1 MTHPGEKFYPEGV
14 HWDDPLPRGTLPD
27 LLSKAARQYGARPA
41 IEFRD
46 RPISYAEL
54 EAMVEVAA
62 SALLRAGYGKNTS
75 VALFLGN
82 SPDHPINFFGA
93 LKAGARIVHLSP
105 LDGERALSHKLS
117 DSGARVLVT
126 SDLKALLPT
135 ALKFLEQGLL
145 DSLIVCEDDHWGAV
159 GNPHLAVPDHPAIVT
174 FKKFTEGAT
183 KPARWSNVSADDV
196 ALLQYTGGTTGLPKG
211 AMLSHGNLT
220 SAVSIYDV
228 WGKTTRTEREGAAR
242 VICVLPLFH
251 IFALTVILLRSFERG
266 DLISLHQRFDV
277 EAVMRDI
284 EVKRATDFPGVPTMW
299 IAIASLPDLERR
311 DLSSLVSCGSGGAP
325 LPVEV
330 AKIFERKTNMKLKSG
345 WGMTETCSPGT
356 AHPPEGPEKPG
367 SIGLMLPGIELDVVA
382 LDDPTRLL
390 PPGEVGE
397 IRIRG
402 PNVTRG
408 YWNRPQ
414 ETADAFVGDRF
425 LTGDIGYMDQDGYFY
440 LVDRKKDMIISGGFN
455 VYPQMIEQA
464 MYEHPA
470 VHEVIVIGIPDP
482 YRGEAAKAFVKLR
495 AGARPFTLDELKAFL
510 AGKLGKHEIPAAL
523 EFVDELPRTSVG
535 KLSRHELRNQQPAQ
549 PKQQQLAS
557 GVGCEGSSSKASSKR
572 DVVIQGCAIW
582 RPGMTT
588 VIW

>member
-1 MTHPGEKFYPEGV
+1 MGVTHPGENFYPEGV
-14 HWDDPLPRGTLPD
+14 HWGDPIARGTLPD
-27 LLSKAARQYGARPA
+27 LLSKAAADYGARPA

-46 RPISYAEL
+46 RPISYAGL

-62 SALLRAGYGKNTS
+62 SAYLRAGYGKNTS

-82 SPDHPINFFGA
+82 TPDHPVNFFGA
-93 LKAGARIVHLSP
+93 LKAGARVVHLSP
-105 LDGERALSHKLS
+105 LDGEIALSHKLS

-126 SDLKALLPT
+126 SNLSALLPT
-135 ALKFLEQGLL
+135 ALKFLAKGLL
-145 DSLIVCEDDHWGAV
+145 DRLIVCEDDEWGKV
-159 GNPHLAVPDHPAIVT
+159 GTQQAPLPQNPAIIT
-174 FKKFTEGAT
+174 FRQFIDGAT
-183 KPARWSNVSADDV
+183 KPSQWPEITADDV

-220 SAVSIYDV
+220 SAVSVYDV
-228 WGKTTRTEREGAAR
+228 WGKKARAERGDPVER

-251 IFALTVILLRSFERG
+251 IFALTVVLLSSLRRG
-266 DLISLHQRFDV
+266 HLISLHQRFDV

-284 EVKRATDFPGVPTMW
+284 EVKRATAFPGVPTMW
-299 IAIASLPDLERR
+299 IAIAALPDLDKR

-330 AKIFERKTNMKLKSG
+330 AKILERRVGMKLKSG

-356 AHPPEGPEKPG
+356 AHPNEGPDKPG

-382 LDDPTRLL
+382 LDDSRKVL

-402 PNVTRG
+402 PNVTKG
-408 YWNRPQ
+408 YWNKPK
-414 ETADAFVGDRF
+414 ETAEAFVGDRF
-425 LTGDIGYMDQDGYFY
+425 LTGDIGYMDADGYFY

-470 VHEVIVIGIPDP
+470 VHEVIVIGISDD

-495 AGARPFTLDELKAFL
+495 AGAAPFTLDELKAFL

-535 KLSRHELRNQQPAQ
+535 KLSRHELRTAQ
-549 PKQQQLAS
+549 AQAAPKPQQLAS
-557 GVGCEGSSSKASSKR
+557 GGRV
-572 DVVIQGCAIW
+572 
-582 RPGMTT
+582 
-588 VIW
+588 

>member
-1 MTHPGEKFYPEGV
+1 MTHPGEKFYPDGV
-14 HWDDPLPRGTLPD
+14 HWDDPIAQGTLPD
-27 LLSKAARQYGARPA
+27 LLSKAAADFGARPA

-62 SALLRAGYGKNTS
+62 SAFLRAGYGKNHS

-82 SPDHPINFFGA
+82 SPDHPVNFFGA
-93 LKAGARIVHLSP
+93 LKAGARVVHLSP

-117 DSGARVLVT
+117 DSGARILVT
-126 SDLKALLPT
+126 SNLAALLPM
-135 ALKFLEQGLL
+135 ALKFLDKGLL
-145 DSLIVCEDDHWGAV
+145 DRLIVCEDDHWGAV
-159 GNPHLAVPDHPAIVT
+159 GNPHTPIPDNPAIVT
-174 FKKFTEGAT
+174 SKTFVEGAT
-183 KPARWSNVSADDV
+183 RPSQWPHIEADDV
-196 ALLQYTGGTTGLPKG
+196 ALLQYAGGTTGLPKG

-228 WGKTTRTEREGAAR
+228 WGRAARAKRDAVER

-251 IFALTVILLRSFERG
+251 IFALTVILLRSLEGG

-284 EVKRATDFPGVPTMW
+284 EVKRATAFPGVPTMW
-299 IAIASLPDLERR
+299 IAIASLPDLESR

-356 AHPPEGPEKPG
+356 GHPSEGPEKPG
-367 SIGLMLPGIELDVVA
+367 SIGLMLPGIEMDVVA
-382 LDDPTRLL
+382 LDDPKKTL

-397 IRIRG
+397 IRIKG
-402 PNVTRG
+402 PNVTKG
-408 YWNRPQ
+408 YWNRPR

-464 MYEHPA
+464 IYEHPA
-470 VHEVIVIGIPDP
+470 VREVIVIGIPDE

-495 AGARPFTLDELKAFL
+495 NGGVPFTLEELKAFL

-523 EFVDELPRTSVG
+523 DFVDDLPRTSVG
-535 KLSRHELRNQQPAQ
+535 KLSRHELRNQLPLQQSAQ
-549 PKQQQLAS
+549 PQQQQLAS
-557 GVGCEGSSSKASSKR
+557 GGRS
-572 DVVIQGCAIW
+572 
-582 RPGMTT
+582 
-588 VIW
+588 

>member
-1 MTHPGEKFYPEGV
+1 MHMTHPGEKFYPEGV
-14 HWDDPLPRGTLPD
+14 RWDDPIARGTLPD
-27 LLSKAARQYGARPA
+27 LLSKAAVQFVARPA

-46 RPISYAEL
+46 RAISYPEL
-54 EAMVEVAA
+54 EERVEVAA
-62 SALLRAGYGKNTS
+62 SAFLRAGYGKDTS

-82 SPDHPINFFGA
+82 SPDHPTNFFGA

-105 LDGERALSHKLS
+105 LDGAIALSHKLS

-126 SDLKALLPT
+126 SDLATLLPT
-135 ALKFLEQGLL
+135 ALKFLEKGLL
-145 DSLIVCEDDHWGAV
+145 DRLIVCEDDGWGAV
-159 GNPHLAVPDHPAIVT
+159 GNPHTPIPDHPAIVT
-174 FKKFTEGAT
+174 FKQFTAGAA
-183 KPARWSNVSADDV
+183 KPGQWPVISADDV

-228 WGKTTRTEREGAAR
+228 WGAKARAERDAVDR

-251 IFALTVILLRSFERG
+251 IFALTVVLLGSLRRG
-266 DLISLHQRFDV
+266 NLISLHQRFDV

-284 EVKRATDFPGVPTMW
+284 EVKRATAFPGVPTMW
-299 IAIASLPDLERR
+299 IAIASLPDLESR

-330 AKIFERKTNMKLKSG
+330 ARIFERKVGMKLKSG

-356 AHPPEGPEKPG
+356 GHPKEGPEKPG
-367 SIGLMLPGIELDVVA
+367 SIGLMLPGIEMDVVA
-382 LDDPTRLL
+382 LDDPKKTL

-402 PNVTRG
+402 PNVTKG
-408 YWNRPQ
+408 YWNRPT
-414 ETADAFVGDRF
+414 ETAEAFVGDRF
-425 LTGDIGYMDQDGYFY
+425 LTGDIGYMDNDGYFY

-464 MYEHPA
+464 IYEHPA
-470 VHEVIVIGIPDP
+470 VQEVIVIGIPDD

-495 AGARPFTLDELKAFL
+495 AGANPFTLDELKAFL
-510 AGKLGKHEIPAAL
+510 SGKLGKHEIPAAL
-523 EFVDELPRTSVG
+523 DFVDELPRTSVG
-535 KLSRHELRNQQPAQ
+535 KLSRHELRSQQPAQ
-549 PKQQQLAS
+549 PRQQQLAS
-557 GVGCEGSSSKASSKR
+557 GGR
-572 DVVIQGCAIW
+572 L
-582 RPGMTT
+582 
-588 VIW
+588 

>member
-1 MTHPGEKFYPEGV
+1 MQTHAGEKFYPEGV
-14 HWDDPLPRGTLPD
+14 HWDDPIARGTLPD
-27 LLSKAARQYGARPA
+27 LLSKAASEYGARPA

-46 RPISYAEL
+46 RPISYTEL

-62 SALLRAGYGKNTS
+62 SAFLRAGYGKNNS

-117 DSGARVLVT
+117 DSGARILVT
-126 SDLKALLPT
+126 SDLAALLPT
-135 ALKFLEQGLL
+135 ALKFLEKGLL
-145 DSLIVCEDDHWGAV
+145 DRLIVCEDDHWGAV
-159 GNPHLAVPDHPAIVT
+159 GNPHAPIPDRPEIVSFRKFADGAAI
-174 FKKFTEGAT
+174 
-183 KPARWSNVSADDV
+183 PPQWPNVSADDV

-228 WGKTTRTEREGAAR
+228 WGKNSRAQRIGPAR

-251 IFALTVILLRSFERG
+251 IFALTVILLRSLERG
-266 DLISLHQRFDV
+266 DLISLHQRFDI

-299 IAIASLPDLERR
+299 IAIASLPDLDKR

-356 AHPPEGPEKPG
+356 GHPHEGPEKPG

-382 LDDPTRLL
+382 LDDPTKLL

-402 PNVTRG
+402 PNVTSG

-414 ETADAFVGDRF
+414 ETAAAFVGDRF
-425 LTGDIGYMDQDGYFY
+425 LTGDIGYMDKDGYFY

-464 MYEHPA
+464 IYEHPA
-470 VHEVIVIGIPDP
+470 VHEVIVIGIPDA

-495 AGARPFTLDELKAFL
+495 AGAAPFTLDELKAFL
-510 AGKLGKHEIPAAL
+510 AGKLGRHEIPAAL

-535 KLSRHELRNQQPAQ
+535 KLSRHELRNLQAAP
-549 PKQQQLAS
+549 PKAQQLAS
-557 GVGCEGSSSKASSKR
+557 GGR
-572 DVVIQGCAIW
+572 I
-582 RPGMTT
+582 
-588 VIW
+588 

>member
-1 MTHPGEKFYPEGV
+1 MTHPGEQFYPEGV
-14 HWDDPLPRGTLPD
+14 RWDDPIAQGTLPD
-27 LLSKAARQYGARPA
+27 LLSQAAEQYGARPA

-46 RPISYAEL
+46 RPISYTEL

-62 SALLRAGYGKNTS
+62 AAFLRAGYGKNTS

-82 SPDHPINFFGA
+82 SPDHPVNFFGA

-105 LDGERALSHKLS
+105 LDGEIALSHKLR

-126 SDLKALLPT
+126 SNLSALLPT
-135 ALKFLEQGLL
+135 ALKFLDKGLL
-145 DSLIVCEDDHWGAV
+145 DRLIVCEDDDWGRI
-159 GNPHLAVPDHPAIVT
+159 GTPQTPLPNNPAIITWRQFVD
-174 FKKFTEGAT
+174 GVS
-183 KPARWSNVSADDV
+183 KPAQWPAISADDV

-211 AMLSHGNLT
+211 AMLSRGNLT
-220 SAVSIYDV
+220 AAVSVYDV
-228 WGKTTRTEREGAAR
+228 WGKTARTERNNPIER

-251 IFALTVILLRSFERG
+251 IFALTVVLLSSLRRG
-266 DLISLHQRFDV
+266 HLISLHQRFDV

-284 EVKRATDFPGVPTMW
+284 EVKRATAFPGVPTMW
-299 IAIASLPDLERR
+299 IAIASLPDLDKR
-311 DLSSLVSCGSGGAP
+311 DLSSLVSCMSGGAP

-330 AKIFERKTNMKLKSG
+330 AKILERRVNMKLKSG

-356 AHPPEGPEKPG
+356 GHPGEGPDKPG

-382 LDDPTRLL
+382 LDDPNKVL

-402 PNVTRG
+402 PNVTKG

-414 ETADAFVGDRF
+414 ETTEAFVGDRF
-425 LTGDIGYMDQDGYFY
+425 LTGDIGYVDNDGYFY

-470 VHEVIVIGIPDP
+470 VHEVIVIGIPDD

-495 AGARPFTLDELKAFL
+495 AGAKPFTLDELKTFL

-523 EFVDELPRTSVG
+523 DFVDELPRTSVG
-535 KLSRHELRNQQPAQ
+535 KLSRHELRNAQAPQPR
-549 PKQQQLAS
+549 QQQLAS
-557 GVGCEGSSSKASSKR
+557 GGR
-572 DVVIQGCAIW
+572 L
-582 RPGMTT
+582 
-588 VIW
+588 

>member
-14 HWDDPLPRGTLPD
+14 HWDDPIAQGTLPD
-27 LLSKAARQYGARPA
+27 LMSKAAVDYGARPA

-54 EAMVEVAA
+54 ETMVEVAA
-62 SALLRAGYGKNTS
+62 SAFLRAGYGKNHS

-82 SPDHPINFFGA
+82 SPDHPVNFFGA
-93 LKAGARIVHLSP
+93 LKAGARVVHLSP

-117 DSGARVLVT
+117 DSGARILVT
-126 SDLKALLPT
+126 SNLAALLPM
-135 ALKFLEQGLL
+135 ALKFLDKGLL
-145 DSLIVCEDDHWGAV
+145 DRLIVCEDDHWGAV
-159 GNPHLAVPDHPAIVT
+159 GNPHTAIPDNPAIVT
-174 FKKFTEGAT
+174 FKTFVEGAT
-183 KPARWSNVSADDV
+183 RPSQWPHISADDV

-228 WGKTTRTEREGAAR
+228 WGKAARAKRDAVER

-251 IFALTVILLRSFERG
+251 IYALTVILLRSLERG
-266 DLISLHQRFDV
+266 DLISLHQRFEV

-284 EVKRATDFPGVPTMW
+284 EVKRATAFPGVPTMW
-299 IAIASLPDLERR
+299 IAIASLPDLESR

-356 AHPPEGPEKPG
+356 GHPQEGPEKPG
-367 SIGLMLPGIELDVVA
+367 SIGLMLPGIEMDVVA
-382 LDDPTRLL
+382 LDDPKKTL

-397 IRIRG
+397 IRIKG
-402 PNVTRG
+402 PNVTKG

-414 ETADAFVGDRF
+414 ETAEAFVGDRF

-464 MYEHPA
+464 IYEHPA
-470 VHEVIVIGIPDP
+470 VREVIVIGIPDD

-495 AGARPFTLDELKAFL
+495 NGGVPFTLEELKVFL

-523 EFVDELPRTSVG
+523 DFVDELPRTSVG
-535 KLSRHELRNQQPAQ
+535 KLSRHELRNQLPLQQPAQ
-549 PKQQQLAS
+549 PQQQQLAS
-557 GVGCEGSSSKASSKR
+557 GGRS
-572 DVVIQGCAIW
+572 
-582 RPGMTT
+582 
-588 VIW
+588 

>member
-1 MTHPGEKFYPEGV
+1 MTHPGENFYPEGV
-14 HWDDPLPRGTLPD
+14 HWDDPIARGTLPD
-27 LLSKAARQYGARPA
+27 LLSRAAVDYGARPA

-46 RPISYAEL
+46 RAISYAGL

-62 SALLRAGYGKNTS
+62 SAYLRAGYGKNHS

-82 SPDHPINFFGA
+82 TPDHPVNFFGA
-93 LKAGARIVHLSP
+93 LKAGSRIVHLSP
-105 LDGERALSHKLS
+105 LDGEIALSHKLS

-126 SDLKALLPT
+126 SNLSALLPT
-135 ALKFLEQGLL
+135 ALKFLAKGLL
-145 DSLIVCEDDHWGAV
+145 DRLIVCEDDDWGKV
-159 GNPHLAVPDHPAIVT
+159 GTPQAPLPDNPAIIT
-174 FKKFTEGAT
+174 FRQFIDGAA
-183 KPARWSNVSADDV
+183 KPSQWPEITADDV

-220 SAVSIYDV
+220 SAVSVYDV
-228 WGKTTRTEREGAAR
+228 WGKKARAERGDPVER

-251 IFALTVILLRSFERG
+251 IFALTVVLLSALRRG
-266 DLISLHQRFDV
+266 HLISLHQRFDV

-284 EVKRATDFPGVPTMW
+284 EVKRATAFPGVPTMW
-299 IAIASLPDLERR
+299 IAIAALPDLDKR
-311 DLSSLVSCGSGGAP
+311 DLSSLSSAMSGGAP

-330 AKIFERKTNMKLKSG
+330 AKILERRVNMKLKSG

-356 AHPPEGPEKPG
+356 AHPSEGPDKPG

-382 LDDPTRLL
+382 LDDSRKVLPT
-390 PPGEVGE
+390 GEVGE

-402 PNVTRG
+402 PNVTKG
-408 YWNRPQ
+408 YWNKPK
-414 ETADAFVGDRF
+414 ETAEAFVGDRF
-425 LTGDIGYMDQDGYFY
+425 LTGDIGYMDADGYFY

-470 VHEVIVIGIPDP
+470 VHEVIVIGIPDD

-495 AGARPFTLDELKAFL
+495 AGAEPFTLDELKAFL

-523 EFVDELPRTSVG
+523 EFVDELPRTTVG
-535 KLSRHELRNQQPAQ
+535 KLSRHELRNAQ
-549 PKQQQLAS
+549 ARAAPKPQAVA
-557 GVGCEGSSSKASSKR
+557 GGRA
-572 DVVIQGCAIW
+572 
-582 RPGMTT
+582 
-588 VIW
+588 

>member
-1 MTHPGEKFYPEGV
+1 MTHPGENFYPEGV
-14 HWDDPLPRGTLPD
+14 HWDDSIAQGTLPD
-27 LLSKAARQYGARPA
+27 LLSKAAADYGARPA

-46 RPISYAEL
+46 RPISYAGL

-62 SALLRAGYGKNTS
+62 SAYLRAGYGKNHS

-82 SPDHPINFFGA
+82 TPDHPVNFFGA

-105 LDGERALSHKLS
+105 LDGEIALSHKLS

-126 SDLKALLPT
+126 SNLSALLPT
-135 ALKFLEQGLL
+135 ALKFLAKGLL
-145 DSLIVCEDDHWGAV
+145 DRLIVCEDDDWGKV
-159 GNPHLAVPDHPAIVT
+159 GTPQTPLPDNPAIIT
-174 FKKFTEGAT
+174 FRQFVDGA
-183 KPARWSNVSADDV
+183 ARPSQWPEIAADDV

-220 SAVSIYDV
+220 SAVSVYDV
-228 WGKTTRTEREGAAR
+228 WGKTARAARGNPIER

-251 IFALTVILLRSFERG
+251 IFALTVVLLSSLRRG
-266 DLISLHQRFDV
+266 HLISLHQRFDV

-284 EVKRATDFPGVPTMW
+284 EVKRATAFPGVPTMW
-299 IAIASLPDLERR
+299 IAIAGLPDLDKR
-311 DLSSLVSCGSGGAP
+311 DLSSLVSCMSGGAP

-330 AKIFERKTNMKLKSG
+330 AKILERRVNMKLKSG

-356 AHPPEGPEKPG
+356 GHPSEGPDKPG

-382 LDDPTRLL
+382 LDDSKKVL

-402 PNVTRG
+402 PNVTKG
-408 YWNRPQ
+408 YWNKPK
-414 ETADAFVGDRF
+414 ETAEAFVGDRF
-425 LTGDIGYMDQDGYFY
+425 LTGDIGYMDADGYFY

-470 VHEVIVIGIPDP
+470 VHEVIVIGISDD

-495 AGARPFTLDELKAFL
+495 AGAKAFTLDELKAFL

-523 EFVDELPRTSVG
+523 EFVDELPRTAVG
-535 KLSRHELRNQQPAQ
+535 KLSRHELRNAQ
-549 PKQQQLAS
+549 ARAAPKPQQLAS
-557 GVGCEGSSSKASSKR
+557 GGRA
-572 DVVIQGCAIW
+572 
-582 RPGMTT
+582 
-588 VIW
+588 

>member
-1 MTHPGEKFYPEGV
+1 MTHPGEQFYPESV
-14 HWDDPLPRGTLPD
+14 RWDDPIATGTLPD
-27 LLSKAARQYGARPA
+27 LLSTAAAEYGARPA

-54 EAMVEVAA
+54 EAMVEVAGA
-62 SALLRAGYGKNTS
+62 GFLRAGYGKNNS

-82 SPDHPINFFGA
+82 SPDHPVNFFGA
-93 LKAGARIVHLSP
+93 LRAGARIVHLSP

-117 DSGARVLVT
+117 DGGGRIRAT
-126 SDLKALLPT
+126 SDLAGLLPM
-135 ALKFLEQGLL
+135 ALKFLEKGLL
-145 DSLIVCEDDHWGAV
+145 DRLIVCEDDHWGAV
-159 GNPHLAVPDHPAIVT
+159 GNPHTPIPDRPAFVT
-174 FKKFTEGAT
+174 FRKFVEGAT
-183 KPARWSNVSADDV
+183 RPSQWPQIAPDDV

-228 WGKTTRTEREGAAR
+228 WSKTARMERNAIER

-251 IFALTVILLRSFERG
+251 IFALTVVMLSSIRRG
-266 DLISLHQRFDV
+266 NLISLHQRFDV

-284 EVKRATDFPGVPTMW
+284 EVKRATAFPGVPTMW
-299 IAIASLPDLERR
+299 IAIAALPDLDKR

-330 AKIFERKTNMKLKSG
+330 AKIFERRVGMKLKSG

-356 AHPPEGPEKPG
+356 GHPQEGPEKPG
-367 SIGLMLPGIELDVVA
+367 SIGLMLPGIEMDVVA
-382 LDDPTRLL
+382 LEDPKKTL

-397 IRIRG
+397 IRIKG
-402 PNVTRG
+402 PNVTKG

-414 ETADAFVGDRF
+414 ETAEAFVGDRF
-425 LTGDIGYMDQDGYFY
+425 LTGDIGYMDSDGYFF

-464 MYEHPA
+464 MYAHPA
-470 VHEVIVIGIPDP
+470 VQEVIVIGIPDD

-495 AGARPFTLDELKAFL
+495 AGADPFTLEELKGFL

-523 EFVDELPRTSVG
+523 DFVDELPRTSVG
-535 KLSRHELRNQQPAQ
+535 KLSRHELRARQPAP

-557 GVGCEGSSSKASSKR
+557 GGR
-572 DVVIQGCAIW
+572 L
-582 RPGMTT
+582 
-588 VIW
+588 